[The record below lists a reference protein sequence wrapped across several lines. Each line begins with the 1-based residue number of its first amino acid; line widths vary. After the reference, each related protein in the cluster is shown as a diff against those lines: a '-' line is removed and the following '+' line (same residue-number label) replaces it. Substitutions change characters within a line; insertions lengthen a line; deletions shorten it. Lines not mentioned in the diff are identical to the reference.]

1 MLFSVPILTV
11 SYAYTLQST
20 EKKFFVTS
28 LIALVLLSKKADFP
42 GLIFACMLKIFGAFC
57 LKLLPLN
64 EIFAKK

>member
-1 MLFSVPILTV
+1 MYLHAVPILIV

-42 GLIFACMLKIFGAFC
+42 GLIFACMLEIFEAFC
-57 LKLLPLN
+57 LKLVTPV
-64 EIFAKK
+64 E